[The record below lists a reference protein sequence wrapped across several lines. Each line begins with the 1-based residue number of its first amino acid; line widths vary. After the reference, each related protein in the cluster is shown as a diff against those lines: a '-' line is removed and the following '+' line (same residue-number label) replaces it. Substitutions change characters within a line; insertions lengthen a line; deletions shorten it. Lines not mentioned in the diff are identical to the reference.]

1 MRTLS
6 GQAKYWPLTM
16 GRPTILDGNQILA
29 SLWRLISA
37 PKFGWAMIWQG
48 RGQQPNMAL
57 VIYTLA
63 TISQL
68 YCLSDQPFFSLIS
81 HVTKYDCFGL

>member
-37 PKFGWAMIWQG
+37 PKFGWAMIRQG
-48 RGQQPNMAL
+48 RQWPATKRAL
-57 VIYTLA
+57 GNLHPGYHFSALLF
-63 TISQL
+63 S
-68 YCLSDQPFFSLIS
+68 QPFLSLIS
-81 HVTKYDCFGL
+81 HVTKHDCLGL